1 MKDLNS
7 RRLATVTPLST
18 VTQSGRPVS
27 EGYGETPFFWLLLLL
42 PTVESPSS
50 LFDARLRRLQVH
62 RPPTKSTEIPFPLAL
77 HSVAPLRHY
86 TGTRALAGAW
96 RCNLY
101 VGNDLGA
108 YNSSR
113 VYLDLLADLPWQ
125 KASEEHEL
133 DLKAAKDHLDS
144 DHYGL
149 VKIKHRIIEYL
160 AVRKIHDEAKKF
172 SYQTGVKV
180 VVAYGGAPIFQ

>member
-1 MKDLNS
+1 MAYLS
-7 RRLATVTPLST
+7 HMLAE
-18 VTQSGRPVS
+18 SGRPVS
-27 EGYGETPFFWLLLLL
+27 DGDGEMFFWLLLLL
-42 PTVESPSS
+42 PSHLVRSS
-50 LFDARLRRLQVH
+50 LLASAGPQAPGCRSTVRPLSPQKSPFLWLCTPQLHYGATLARGLW
-62 RPPTKSTEIPFPLAL
+62 LAP
-77 HSVAPLRHY
+77 S
-86 TGTRALAGAW
+86 
-96 RCNLY
+96 

-160 AVRKIHDEAKKF
+160 AVRKLKPDARGPVLCFVGPPGVGKTSLGYLF
-172 SYQTGVKV
+172 SF
-180 VVAYGGAPIFQ
+180 IFFLGLSIMMK